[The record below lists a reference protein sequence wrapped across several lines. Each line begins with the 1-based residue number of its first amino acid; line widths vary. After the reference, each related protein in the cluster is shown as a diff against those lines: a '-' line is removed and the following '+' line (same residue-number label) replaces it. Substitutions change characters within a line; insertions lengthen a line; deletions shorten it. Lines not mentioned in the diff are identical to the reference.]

1 MFKLTRTRLAAGI
14 AVTAAAFPAAAHARF
29 ELDPPGGGAVA
40 PPVQAPAPQPAAS
53 AQSDGSNG
61 FQWGDAGIGAG
72 GTVVLLG
79 AGAVAASAA
88 RRRRSQRA
96 IAG

>member
-1 MFKLTRTRLAAGI
+1 MLKLTRIRLAAGI
-14 AVTAAAFPAAAHARF
+14 ALAAAAFPAAAQARF

-40 PPVQAPAPQPAAS
+40 PPVQAEAPQPPVAS
-53 AQSDGSNG
+53 VSGASNG

-72 GTVVLLG
+72 STVVLLG
-79 AGAVAASAA
+79 AGAVAAWAG

-96 IAG
+96 IAS